1 MAQIS
6 VFAQPGLAFMGAEQ
20 AARENRLATAQQQ
33 AAQAAAEAQQRLRQQ
48 AFTSLQGAPDA
59 QANPQAMAAQL
70 AAAGDTEGARLALS
84 MGTAQETQRSRE
96 EARARQRQQDES
108 DIFKA
113 VAENETFSPE
123 GLRRRLQRVG
133 SDYADASDEEL
144 AALRDAYRSTEAP
157 RGFTTRDIFNPQTG
171 RNEIAFV
178 NPNTGETRFSG
189 IQARQSDG
197 QMVQVTGPG
206 GYTVSVGSGAAAS
219 RMSTTPPGMGPQTP
233 SGADARNMAAMNANF
248 LSGPESDFFRL
259 TGRLTEAGAGG
270 AGALARGAQE
280 LAAQLGGGISFAEFL
295 LKGDA
300 ELGPGVVRAGNDLMQ
315 RVTGLSAN
323 ETAQLRTATALTRAR
338 LAPLVAPQG
347 YGIRFTDWEREAI
360 ATSLGDLLD
369 PTSTFEALQGNRH
382 QVFVALA
389 IDDARK
395 SIAAGRLPPFVT
407 QNPDGSANTDQ
418 ADRMFDVM
426 IDEYGFSER
435 AAADAIRSYNQSLNQ
450 LYRFNQ
456 EDPQEFVRNVER
468 IQRAQRIG
476 PEGLQDGN

>member
-6 VFAQPGLAFMGAEQ
+6 VFAQPGLAFMGAERE
-20 AARENRLATAQQQ
+20 ARTNRLAAAQESAQQ
-33 AAQAAAEAQQRLRQQ
+33 ALRQQ
-48 AFTSLQGAPDA
+48 AFTSLQGGQSDP
-59 QANPQAMAAQL
+59 
-70 AAAGDTEGARLALS
+70 TEVAARLAPTDPEGANLVLRV
-84 MGTAQETQRSRE
+84 GAAQETRRTRDRTQQNILLEAANTTAQSWLGRGGSQE
-96 EARARQRQQDES
+96 HLDLAARAFS
-108 DIFKA
+108 
-113 VAENETFSPE
+113 ETYNVPVSE
-123 GLRRRLQRVG
+123 
-133 SDYADASDEEL
+133 AASMIQNS
-144 AALRDAYRSTEAP
+144 AQMVQAP
-157 RGFTTRDIFNPQTG
+157 GGFTTRDAFNPQTG

-206 GYTVSVGSGAAAS
+206 GYTVSVGSGGAAS
-219 RMSTTPPGMGPQTP
+219 RMSTTPPGMGPQTS

-259 TGRLTEAGAGG
+259 TGQLTEAGAGG

-315 RVTGLSAN
+315 RVTGLDAN
-323 ETAQLRTATALTRAR
+323 ETAQLRTSLNLTRAR

-347 YGIRFTDWEREAI
+347 YGIRLTNYEREAI
-360 ATSLGDLLD
+360 AEAVGDLLN
-369 PTSTFEALQGNRH
+369 PAATIEALQGNRH
-382 QVFVALA
+382 QIFVALA

-407 QNPDGSANTDQ
+407 QNPDGSANAEQ
-418 ADRMFDVM
+418 ADRMFDLM

-468 IQRAQRIG
+468 IQRAQRVG
-476 PEGLQDGN
+476 PEGLQDGD

>member
-1 MAQIS
+1 MSQIS

-33 AAQAAAEAQQRLRQQ
+33 AAQAAAEAQQQLRQQ
-48 AFTSLQGAPDA
+48 AFTSLQGGQSDP
-59 QANPQAMAAQL
+59 
-70 AAAGDTEGARLALS
+70 TEVAARLAPTDPEGANLVLRV
-84 MGTAQETQRSRE
+84 GAAQETRRTAEQRAQDALRE
-96 EARARQRQQDES
+96 RES

-123 GLRRRLQRVG
+123 GLRRRLQRAG
-133 SDYADASDEEL
+133 SNHANDSDEEL

-157 RGFTTRDIFNPQTG
+157 RGFTTRDAFNQQTG

-178 NPNTGETRFSG
+178 NPNTGEMRFSG
-189 IQARQSDG
+189 VPSRQSDG

-206 GYTVSVGSGAAAS
+206 GYTVSVGSGGAAS
-219 RMSTTPPGMGPQTP
+219 RMSTTAPGMGPQTP
-233 SGADARNMAAMNANF
+233 SGADVRNMAAMNANF
-248 LSGPESDFFRL
+248 LSGQEADFFRL

-270 AGALARGAQE
+270 AGALTRTAQE
-280 LAAQLGGGISFAEFL
+280 FAAQIGGGVAFAEFL
-295 LKGDA
+295 FKGDA
-300 ELGPGVVRAGNDLMQ
+300 ELGPSIVRAGNDFMQ

-347 YGIRFTDWEREAI
+347 YGIRITDFEREVMSTA
-360 ATSLGDLLD
+360 LGDLLN
-369 PTSTFEALQGNRH
+369 PTSTFEALQGNRN

-395 SIAAGRLPPFVT
+395 SIAAGRPPPFAT
-407 QNPDGSANTDQ
+407 QNPDGSANAEQ
-418 ADRMFDVM
+418 ADRMFDLM

-435 AAADAIRSYNQSLNQ
+435 AAANAIRSYNQSLNQ
-450 LYRFNQ
+450 LYRFNRD
-456 EDPQEFVRNVER
+456 DPEQFVSNVER
-468 IQRAQRIG
+468 IRRAQLAGAER
-476 PEGLQDGN
+476 LQNGN